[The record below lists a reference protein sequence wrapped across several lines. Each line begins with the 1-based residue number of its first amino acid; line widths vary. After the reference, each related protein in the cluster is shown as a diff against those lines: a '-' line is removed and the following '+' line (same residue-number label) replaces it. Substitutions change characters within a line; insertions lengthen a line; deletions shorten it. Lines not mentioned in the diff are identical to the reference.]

1 MPIDLNDPEVKAAL
15 AEAIEEATQGLA
27 AKNRELLGEV
37 KKLKRGSEIDPA
49 EMTQLETQV
58 DSLKAELAKV
68 NKEYKTTLKAAEDA
82 QKALDAEAGFT
93 KSLLIEQGLT
103 NELVGAGVK
112 NPAHLKAA
120 LALLKSGAQVIQD
133 GDSRVARIGDKAI
146 KDFVKEWVSGDEGKH
161 FVTADQNSGGGAGG
175 GSGAGGAGSV
185 KGRIDGS
192 ESERAAYFSSKFD
205 FSQA

>member
-1 MPIDLNDPEVKAAL
+1 MPIDLSDPEVKAAL

-185 KGRIDGS
+185 KGKLDGTDA
-192 ESERAAYFSSKFD
+192 ERAAYFASKFD